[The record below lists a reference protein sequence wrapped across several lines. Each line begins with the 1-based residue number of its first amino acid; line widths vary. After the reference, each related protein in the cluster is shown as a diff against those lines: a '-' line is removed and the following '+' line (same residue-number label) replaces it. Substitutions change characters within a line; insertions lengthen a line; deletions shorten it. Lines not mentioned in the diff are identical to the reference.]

1 MRVSST
7 FISGVVAAVAVS
19 GSANASVV
27 AVVDP
32 FTDASTAN
40 SGSAAEYGPTSNTS
54 ISGGLWADRATKA
67 NTSSTTRASSSVA
80 VSGGSL
86 VFSVTQ
92 IGASNSANQRGQV
105 EYSNVSGAAGPDFS
119 SFTSLTF
126 DYTSTFTFGV
136 RVWIS
141 GMTTGSFL
149 QLQNISAG
157 SGTLTFTAAEF
168 AFDSTITDVSGM
180 SIEMY
185 RSGSN
190 ASGSLTLSNLAA
202 NGVPA
207 PGAIALLGAAGLVGS
222 RRRRS

>member
-40 SGSAAEYGPTSNTS
+40 SGSAAGYGPTSNTS

-67 NTSSTTRASSSVA
+67 NTSSATRASSSVA

-92 IGASNSANQRGQV
+92 IGASNSANQRWQV

-141 GMTTGSFL
+141 GMTGTYL
-149 QLQNISAG
+149 QQQNISAG

>member
-1 MRVSST
+1 MA
-7 FISGVVAAVAVS
+7 GL
-19 GSANASVV
+19 V

-67 NTSSTTRASSSVA
+67 YTSSTTRASSSVA

-141 GMTTGSFL
+141 GMTGTYL
-149 QLQNISAG
+149 QQQNISAG

>member
-1 MRVSST
+1 MRVPST

-40 SGSAAEYGPTSNTS
+40 SGSSSGYGPTSNTS

-67 NTSSTTRASSSVA
+67 NTSSATRASSSVA

-92 IGASNSANQRGQV
+92 IGASNSASQRGQV

-141 GMTTGSFL
+141 GMTGTYL
-149 QLQNISAG
+149 QQQNISAG

>member
-1 MRVSST
+1 MRISS
-7 FISGVVAAVAVS
+7 IAASVAGLGIA
-19 GSANASVV
+19 GSAMAGLV

-32 FTDASTAN
+32 FTDASSAN
-40 SGSAAEYGPTSNTS
+40 SGSAAGYGPTTNTS

-92 IGASNSANQRGQV
+92 IGASNSANQRWQV

-141 GMTTGSFL
+141 GMTGSYL

-180 SIEMY
+180 WIEMY

-207 PGAIALLGAAGLVGS
+207 PGALALLGAAGLIGGT
-222 RRRRS
+222 RRRR

>member
-1 MRVSST
+1 MRVTST

-141 GMTTGSFL
+141 GMTGTYL
-149 QLQNISAG
+149 QQQNISAG

>member
-1 MRVSST
+1 
-7 FISGVVAAVAVS
+7 VS

-40 SGSAAEYGPTSNTS
+40 SGSSSGYGPTSNTS

-92 IGASNSANQRGQV
+92 IGESSSSANQRGQV

-126 DYTSTFTFGV
+126 AYTSTFTFGV

-141 GMTTGSFL
+141 GMTGSYL

-157 SGTLTFTAAEF
+157 SGTLTFTAADF
-168 AFDSTITDVSGM
+168 AFNSTITNVSGM
-180 SIEMY
+180 WIEMY
-185 RSGSN
+185 RAGSN
-190 ASGSLTLSNLAA
+190 ESGSLTLSNLAA

-207 PGAIALLGAAGLVGS
+207 PGAVALLGAAGLVGS

>member
-1 MRVSST
+1 
-7 FISGVVAAVAVS
+7 
-19 GSANASVV
+19 
-27 AVVDP
+27 
-32 FTDASTAN
+32 
-40 SGSAAEYGPTSNTS
+40 
-54 ISGGLWADRATKA
+54 
-67 NTSSTTRASSSVA
+67 

-92 IGASNSANQRGQV
+92 IGASNSASQRGQV

-141 GMTTGSFL
+141 GMTGTYL
-149 QLQNISAG
+149 QQQNISAG

-180 SIEMY
+180 SIEMF